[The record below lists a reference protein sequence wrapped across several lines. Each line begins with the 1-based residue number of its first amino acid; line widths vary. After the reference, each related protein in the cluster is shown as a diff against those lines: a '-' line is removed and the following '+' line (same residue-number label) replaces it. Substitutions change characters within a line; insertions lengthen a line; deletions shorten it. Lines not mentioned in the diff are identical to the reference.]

1 MKKVERVT
9 EHEVISEF
17 LRNEFY
23 HEDFHRDR
31 NKFEQIV
38 LNPDLG
44 DELENALRRALLFR
58 RRGHMWRE
66 LPTDTQWWR
75 VELEGEDL
83 SRVRVFPR
91 ANWRKI
97 SNGSFW
103 LSDVVRRIQCGQFS
117 GRTADFISKIQGLSY
132 ALRRQQDTSSI
143 LLIGIDEK
151 HAFTILEGNH
161 RLAAAV
167 LASPDLSKW
176 KFRVL
181 AGLSPH
187 MHESCWYNTNVQ
199 TLWRYVRNRVHHLRD
214 READVRRAT
223 HNRPGQSPEGGENE
237 SVPAAAAHLMDSK
250 LARN

>member
-1 MKKVERVT
+1 MKKIERVS

-17 LRNEFY
+17 LKNEFY

-31 NKFEQIV
+31 SKFEQIV
-38 LNPDLG
+38 LNPDLC

-66 LPTDTQWWR
+66 LPANTDWWR

-103 LSDVVRRIQCGQFS
+103 LSDIVARIQSGDFS
-117 GRTADFISKIQGLSY
+117 GRTADFISKIQSLSY
-132 ALRRQQDTSSI
+132 VLRRQQDTSSI
-143 LLIGIDEK
+143 LLIGIDEE
-151 HAFTILEGNH
+151 HPFTILEGNH

-167 LASPDLSKW
+167 LASPDLTKW
-176 KFRVL
+176 KFHVL
-181 AGLSPH
+181 AGLSPN
-187 MHESCWYNTNVQ
+187 MPESCWYETNAQ
-199 TLWRYVRNRVHHLRD
+199 TLWRYLKNRLHNLRD
-214 READVRRAT
+214 KEADVRLATQHRRA
-223 HNRPGQSPEGGENE
+223 SAPEAADRDEL
-237 SVPAAAAHLMDSK
+237 SAAAQVMDSK